1 MPRPPNHEHRA
12 PHESGGCNRREDHE
26 EDDHE
31 DDPVELGVT
40 PTSHPHSPFEGKH
53 DFYNVDSLLGSSEQV
68 AFHNLRGPFDFPK
81 EDEAH
86 LDVAGKQSQVQAKK
100 KVM

>member
-1 MPRPPNHEHRA
+1 MRWHAASAWRFHNVNKCASQPPHLTI
-12 PHESGGCNRREDHE
+12 PYGSG
-26 EDDHE
+26 
-31 DDPVELGVT
+31 LT

>member
-1 MPRPPNHEHRA
+1 MSTAHHTRA
-12 PHESGGCNRREDHE
+12 GAATAARIMKKMIMK
-26 EDDHE
+26 
-31 DDPVELGVT
+31 T
-40 PTSHPHSPFEGKH
+40 TT
-53 DFYNVDSLLGSSEQV
+53 YNVDSLLGSSEQV

>member
-1 MPRPPNHEHRA
+1 MCIQAILHNVNKCASQPPHLTI
-12 PHESGGCNRREDHE
+12 PYGSG
-26 EDDHE
+26 
-31 DDPVELGVT
+31 LT